1 MLHEPILNVIKRE
14 RKEKRKK
21 QEKENKRLRINVVEK
36 VPSTMKKIVNS
47 AIIELKSN
55 QS

>member
-14 RKEKRKK
+14 RKK

-36 VPSTMKKIVNS
+36 VLSTMKKDSKLYNNRV
-47 AIIELKSN
+47 EK
-55 QS
+55 